1 MGQVNLTCSFDGRVD
16 HRVGDTVMSDTPEG
30 AEAPTRDEET
40 PKPLTNEERLRAL
53 TSDHHRKARG
63 RSAPVQGD
71 AQRRPGDTVDAVR
84 ERSNMDPG
92 RDTPS

>member
-1 MGQVNLTCSFDGRVD
+1 MTD
-16 HRVGDTVMSDTPEG
+16 
-30 AEAPTRDEET
+30 APTGDEET
-40 PKPLTNEERLRAL
+40 PTPLTNEERLRAL
-53 TSDHHRKARG
+53 TSDHNRKTRG
-63 RSAPVQGD
+63 KTAPVPAD